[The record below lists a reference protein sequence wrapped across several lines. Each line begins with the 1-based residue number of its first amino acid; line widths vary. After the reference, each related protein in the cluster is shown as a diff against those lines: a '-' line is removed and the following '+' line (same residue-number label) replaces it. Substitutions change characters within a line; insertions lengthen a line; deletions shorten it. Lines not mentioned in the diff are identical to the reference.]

1 MSARQM
7 KRAADACNVE
17 AYSERLNTGSRR
29 LCRSVWRYVRD
40 NTQSH
45 RSPDTD
51 KDTDTKIHRPSLHAV
66 VESLARLFQVH
77 HLNLQISCEI
87 IYIFS
92 FYCLGFAF
100 ASALPRFA
108 WPLGLV
114 SAEVVVYFFYKIKL
128 APS

>member
-1 MSARQM
+1 MSVSLALRSGQH
-7 KRAADACNVE
+7 AVAP
-17 AYSERLNTGSRR
+17 LSRY
-29 LCRSVWRYVRD
+29 RYRYRYED
-40 NTQSH
+40 TQ
-45 RSPDTD
+45 
-51 KDTDTKIHRPSLHAV
+51 TKPTHAV